1 MLSRMRYF
9 AVLLMG
15 LSGLA
20 TLTGAPL
27 GPAEVVVLF
36 NTAVPESVKL
46 ADIYRTARLIPADN
60 LIGLKMPVSPDISR
74 ADYISTIQN
83 PLRLEFDK
91 RRFWQRAKD
100 PNGIIGP
107 ISNKIRVLV
116 TMRGVPLRIQ
126 PEPESKPPKVAAKDP
141 ISGRDDAAVDSELA
155 MFGIEGLPIR
165 GVFDN
170 RYFRSEKSIGEA
182 NLPVLILTARIDA
195 ASMATCE
202 RMIHDAV
209 ETEAGGLW
217 GRAYVDIANKYP
229 EGDKWLEGI
238 VAQNLRAGI
247 PTVVDRFN
255 DTFPKNY
262 PMSEAS
268 LYYGW
273 YDANLSGP
281 FLNPKFRFR
290 KGAVAM
296 HLHSF
301 SAAQLSNP
309 LQNWS
314 AGLLEK
320 GAAVTIGNVYEPYL
334 QLTHQFDIIQG
345 RLLAGFSWVEA
356 AWMSMPVTSWQGIV
370 LGDPLYRPFLHFD
383 GKGKHLRVDSDFW
396 VLREAALKWGDQSET
411 MRKQLQD
418 DSERTNSGTISEAV
432 GLRLVEDA
440 KPAAAAVWFR
450 NARDHFLKPEDKL
463 RQEFNLIAIQRASP
477 TGKIQAIQAL
487 REAKAHYG
495 LIPEAEALSGWLDIL
510 DPPPPPPA
518 NPANSAPPNTA
529 KGTPSTVVP
538 LPVITPR
545 VIPLPINPLPP
556 KTPPASPPP
565 VSPSPP
571 KAPATPRPPANS
583 NTR

>member
-1 MLSRMRYF
+1 MLGRMRCY
-9 AVLLMG
+9 ALLMLG

-20 TLTGAPL
+20 PLAGAPL

-36 NTAVPESVKL
+36 NSAVPESAKL
-46 ADIYRTARLIPADN
+46 AQIYCTARLIPADN
-60 LIGLKMPVSPDISR
+60 LIGLKMPVTPDISR

-83 PLRLEFDK
+83 PLRQEFDK
-91 RRFWQRAKD
+91 HRFWQRSKDAK
-100 PNGIIGP
+100 GIIGAVA
-107 ISNKIRVLV
+107 NKIRVIV

-126 PEPESKPPKVAAKDP
+126 PEPETNTPKEAAKDP

-155 MFGIEGLPIR
+155 MFGLEGVPIK
-165 GVFDN
+165 GVFEN
-170 RYFRSEKSIGEA
+170 RYFKNEKSIGEA
-182 NLPVLILTARIDA
+182 NLPLLVLTARIDA
-195 ASMATCE
+195 ASMATCV
-202 RMIHDAV
+202 RMIRDAV
-209 ETEAGGLW
+209 ETETGGLW

-238 VAQNLRAGI
+238 VAKNLRAAI

-255 DTFPKNY
+255 DTLPKNY
-262 PMSEAS
+262 PMSEAA

-273 YDANLSGP
+273 YDSNLSGP

-334 QLTHQFDIIQG
+334 QLTHQFDIIHE
-345 RLLAGFSWVEA
+345 RLLAGFTWVEA
-356 AWMSMPVTSWQGIV
+356 AWMSMPVASWQGIV

-383 GKGKHLRVDSDFW
+383 GNGKHLKVDRDFLT
-396 VLREAALKWGDQSET
+396 LREAAIKFGDKPDA
-411 MRKQLQD
+411 MRKKLQD
-418 DSERTNSGTISEAV
+418 ASERTSSGTISEAV
-432 GLRLVEDA
+432 GLRLVEEA

-450 NARDHFLKPEDKL
+450 NAKEHFLKPEDKL

-477 TGKIQAIQAL
+477 TAKIQAIQAL

-495 LIPEAEALSGWLDIL
+495 LIPEADALSGWLDIL

-518 NPANSAPPNTA
+518 NPATSPPPNA
-529 KGTPSTVVP
+529 PGGTPSAVVP
-538 LPVITPR
+538 LPVVPAPVISPR
-545 VIPLPINPLPP
+545 IIPLPANPAPTKTPPTAKSPAAP
-556 KTPPASPPP
+556 KTPS
-565 VSPSPP
+565 
-571 KAPATPRPPANS
+571 NS